1 MELMLQIAAYVEVGL
16 CWLAW
21 MLAFAK
27 PRKEAAGQKEA
38 ASAPAS
44 RLGIFL
50 VMVGFMLTWVY
61 VRPVGFHKSA
71 AALVASMIL
80 VALMNWVR
88 LPAQAPLFLR
98 HSTRCFRMF
107 SHQPDPPGPQWSAV
121 QQALRVPRVILFCS
135 LSQLIALSLRLH
147 CCRFMRTNWTRVGE
161 NLPNLL
167 RIKRLRRSASCGQM
181 RTMGDHRGPGRF

>member
-1 MELMLQIAAYVEVGL
+1 VGDHPGLPGPIALHSISLQMLEIATDSRPEVSNFAIVASEGKDKKGHGL
-16 CWLAW
+16 RA
-21 MLAFAK
+21 M
-27 PRKEAAGQKEA
+27 
-38 ASAPAS
+38 
-44 RLGIFL
+44 I
-50 VMVGFMLTWVY
+50 
-61 VRPVGFHKSA
+61 
-71 AALVASMIL
+71 LVASMIL

-121 QQALRVPRVILFCS
+121 QQALRVPRVILCCS

-167 RIKRLRRSASCGQM
+167 RIKRLRRSASCG
-181 RTMGDHRGPGRF
+181 